1 MLHRST
7 SAPGGHAPDTVALLR
22 RRVSSSGPWFG
33 RLRAPRGWSS
43 RPQHP
48 LPHRQGLGRSQA
60 PPRRRRKHEGI
71 QGEAQQSAGALEAAA
86 GPCPFSHNVHSAA
99 SLASSSRSQG

>member
-33 RLRAPRGWSS
+33 RLRAPGD
-43 RPQHP
+43 
-48 LPHRQGLGRSQA
+48 GLRGRSTLPLTA
-60 PPRRRRKHEGI
+60 TRLGWDALDAAVNMRGPRHLRI
-71 QGEAQQSAGALEAAA
+71 GARCEM
-86 GPCPFSHNVHSAA
+86 PH
-99 SLASSSRSQG
+99 